1 MKFRAKFS
9 IKNDAKFKKLL
20 HKVSSTV
27 YKKNKFVFLMRAI
40 ELPFAALCAVALVVL
55 FDIFKNDLTVFSDI
69 TDVSFLAKNLTIVL
83 CVGIVLLYIYA
94 TIIKPVLFTRAIY
107 SKIDVE
113 REQEIVIYDDE
124 VLFVTATSTVHFS
137 YGAFLGTCET
147 DDFIALIL
155 KEGSFL
161 QIPKESLNEKS
172 QEILEFLK
180 KRQIKISEILLDIL
194 NLKPYKFAMPAN
206 LLAIF
211 RLKSLKA

>member
-1 MKFRAKFS
+1 MQNEKFRAKFS

-20 HKVSSTV
+20 HNVSSTV
-27 YKKNKFVFLMRAI
+27 YKKNKFVFLMRVI
-40 ELPFAALCAVALVVL
+40 ELPFAVLCGVALVTL
-55 FDIFKNDLTVFSDI
+55 FDITGHELIVYSDMD
-69 TDVSFLAKNLTIVL
+69 DVSTLARNLAIVL

-94 TIIKPVLFTRAIY
+94 AIIKPVLFTRAIY

-113 REQEIVIYDDE
+113 CEQEIVIYDDE

-137 YGAFLGTCET
+137 FSAFFGTCET

-161 QIPKESLNEKS
+161 QIPKESLNEKA

-180 KRQIKISEILLDIL
+180 EKIGQI
-194 NLKPYKFAMPAN
+194 
-206 LLAIF
+206 
-211 RLKSLKA
+211 

>member
-1 MKFRAKFS
+1 M
-9 IKNDAKFKKLL
+9 
-20 HKVSSTV
+20 
-27 YKKNKFVFLMRAI
+27 
-40 ELPFAALCAVALVVL
+40 VVL
-55 FDIFKNDLTVFSDI
+55 FDIFENDLIVISDM
-69 TDVSFLAKNLTIVL
+69 TDVSFLARNLAIVL

-147 DDFIALIL
+147 DDFVALVL

-161 QIPKESLNEKS
+161 YIPKESLNEKV
-172 QEILEFLK
+172 QEILEFLEE
-180 KRQIKISEILLDIL
+180 KIG
-194 NLKPYKFAMPAN
+194 
-206 LLAIF
+206 
-211 RLKSLKA
+211 

>member
-1 MKFRAKFS
+1 MQNEKFRAKFS

-20 HKVSSTV
+20 REVSSTV
-27 YKKNKFVFLMRAI
+27 YKKNKIVFLMRAI
-40 ELPFAALCAVALVVL
+40 ELPFAVLCGVAMVAL
-55 FDIFKNDLTVFSDI
+55 FDVTGHELIVYSDMG
-69 TDVSFLAKNLTIVL
+69 DVSTLARNLAIAL

-94 TIIKPVLFTRAIY
+94 AIIKPVLFTRTIC

-113 REQEIVIYDDE
+113 REQEIIIYDDE

-161 QIPKESLNEKS
+161 QIPKESLNEKA
-172 QEILEFLK
+172 QDIFEFLEE
-180 KRQIKISEILLDIL
+180 KIVR
-194 NLKPYKFAMPAN
+194 N
-206 LLAIF
+206 
-211 RLKSLKA
+211 

>member
-1 MKFRAKFS
+1 MQNEKFRAKFS

-20 HKVSSTV
+20 RKVSSTV
-27 YKKNKFVFLMRAI
+27 YKKNKFVFLMRVI
-40 ELPFAALCAVALVVL
+40 EPPFAALCAVALVVL
-55 FDIFKNDLTVFSDI
+55 FDIFENDLIVISGM
-69 TDVSFLAKNLTIVL
+69 TDVSFLAINLAIVL

-124 VLFVTATSTVHFS
+124 VLFATATSTVHFS

-161 QIPKESLNEKS
+161 QIPKESLNKKS
-172 QEILEFLK
+172 QDILEFLEG
-180 KRQIKISEILLDIL
+180 KIG
-194 NLKPYKFAMPAN
+194 
-206 LLAIF
+206 
-211 RLKSLKA
+211 

>member
-1 MKFRAKFS
+1 MQNEKFRAKFS

-20 HKVSSTV
+20 HKVSSAV
-27 YKKNKFVFLMRAI
+27 YRKNKFVFLMRVI
-40 ELPFAALCAVALVVL
+40 ELPFAMLCGVALVML
-55 FDIFKNDLTVFSDI
+55 FDIFENDLIVISDM
-69 TDVSFLAKNLTIVL
+69 TDVSFLARNLAIIL
-83 CVGIVLLYIYA
+83 CVGIVLLYIYV

-161 QIPKESLNEKS
+161 QIPKESLNEKA
-172 QEILEFLK
+172 QDILEFLEE
-180 KRQIKISEILLDIL
+180 KIG
-194 NLKPYKFAMPAN
+194 
-206 LLAIF
+206 
-211 RLKSLKA
+211 

>member
-1 MKFRAKFS
+1 MQNEKFRAKFS

-20 HKVSSTV
+20 HKVSNTV
-27 YKKNKFVFLMRAI
+27 YKKNKFVFLMRVI
-40 ELPFAALCAVALVVL
+40 ELPFAMLCGVALVVL
-55 FDIFKNDLTVFSDI
+55 FDIFENDLVVFSDI
-69 TDVSFLAKNLTIVL
+69 TDVSFMAKNLAIVL

-94 TIIKPVLFTRAIY
+94 AIIKPVLFTRAIY

-124 VLFVTATSTVHFS
+124 VLFVTTTSTFHFS

-161 QIPKESLNEKS
+161 YIPKESLNEKA
-172 QEILEFLK
+172 QDILEFLK
-180 KRQIKISEILLDIL
+180 EKIGQ
-194 NLKPYKFAMPAN
+194 N
-206 LLAIF
+206 
-211 RLKSLKA
+211 

>member
-1 MKFRAKFS
+1 MQNEKFRAKFS

-20 HKVSSTV
+20 REVSRTV

-40 ELPFAALCAVALVVL
+40 ELPFATLCGVALLVL
-55 FDIFKNDLTVFSDI
+55 FDISGHELIVYLDMIDI
-69 TDVSFLAKNLTIVL
+69 SFLARNLAIVL

-94 TIIKPVLFTRAIY
+94 AIIKPVLFTRAIY

-113 REQEIVIYDDE
+113 REQEIIIYDDE
-124 VLFVTATSTVHFS
+124 ILFVTATSTVHFS

-161 QIPKESLNEKS
+161 QIPKESLNEKA

-180 KRQIKISEILLDIL
+180 EKIGQ
-194 NLKPYKFAMPAN
+194 N
-206 LLAIF
+206 
-211 RLKSLKA
+211 

>member
-1 MKFRAKFS
+1 MQNEKFRAKFS

-20 HKVSSTV
+20 REVSRTV
-27 YKKNKFVFLMRAI
+27 YKKNKIVFLMRAI
-40 ELPFAALCAVALVVL
+40 ELPFAVLCGVALVTL
-55 FDIFKNDLTVFSDI
+55 FDIFENDLIVFSDI
-69 TDVSFLAKNLTIVL
+69 TDVSFLARNLAIVL

-94 TIIKPVLFTRAIY
+94 AVIKPVLFTRTIY

-124 VLFVTATSTVHFS
+124 VLFVTATSTVYFS

-161 QIPKESLNEKS
+161 QIPKESLNEKA

-180 KRQIKISEILLDIL
+180 EKIGQI
-194 NLKPYKFAMPAN
+194 
-206 LLAIF
+206 
-211 RLKSLKA
+211 

>member
-1 MKFRAKFS
+1 MQNEKFRAKFN

-20 HKVSSTV
+20 RKVSSTV
-27 YKKNKFVFLMRAI
+27 YKKNKFVFLMRVT

-55 FDIFKNDLTVFSDI
+55 FDIFENDLIVISDM
-69 TDVSFLAKNLTIVL
+69 TDVSFLARNLAIVL

-124 VLFVTATSTVHFS
+124 VLFVTTMSTVHFS

-155 KEGSFL
+155 KECTFL
-161 QIPKESLNEKS
+161 QIPKESLNEKA

-180 KRQIKISEILLDIL
+180 EKIGQ
-194 NLKPYKFAMPAN
+194 N
-206 LLAIF
+206 
-211 RLKSLKA
+211 

>member
-1 MKFRAKFS
+1 MQNEKFRAKFS

-20 HKVSSTV
+20 HNVSSTV
-27 YKKNKFVFLMRAI
+27 YKKNKFVFLMRVI

-55 FDIFKNDLTVFSDI
+55 FDIFENDLIVISDMA
-69 TDVSFLAKNLTIVL
+69 DVSFLARNLAIVL

-124 VLFVTATSTVHFS
+124 VLFVTAMSTVHFS

-161 QIPKESLNEKS
+161 YIPKESLNEKA
-172 QEILEFLK
+172 QEILEFLEE
-180 KRQIKISEILLDIL
+180 KIGQ
-194 NLKPYKFAMPAN
+194 N
-206 LLAIF
+206 
-211 RLKSLKA
+211 

>member
-1 MKFRAKFS
+1 MQNEKFRAKFS

-55 FDIFKNDLTVFSDI
+55 FDIFENDLVVFSDI
-69 TDVSFLAKNLTIVL
+69 TDVSFLARNLAIVL
-83 CVGIVLLYIYA
+83 CVGIVLLYIY
-94 TIIKPVLFTRAIY
+94 TIIIKPVLFTRAIY

-172 QEILEFLK
+172 QEILGFLEE
-180 KRQIKISEILLDIL
+180 KIVR
-194 NLKPYKFAMPAN
+194 N
-206 LLAIF
+206 
-211 RLKSLKA
+211 